1 MSTYKAIFGKTIKH
15 LSSDPDNST
24 YEGQIWYNTTE
35 GKFKTVVA
43 TAAWSS
49 ATPLINNHGEHIGG
63 SGSGTDGLAFGGEG
77 PSNYDLTEEWNGSG
91 WAAGGAY
98 PFLGESIMGCG
109 DSGPS
114 SIAFGGINNASPGV
128 RQSVS
133 ATYDGSSWT
142 ATNSLPAA
150 KRAGQGFGTNTAAV
164 AAGGDTAPGSA
175 NDTVEEWD
183 GTNWTAVNAMPA
195 GKGNMGGGTGS
206 QTAGLVFGGSRPTPS
221 APTTTDTYSYDG
233 TNWTTVANM
242 NTGRN
247 QTNGW
252 GGPAG
257 QTASVCAGGSTGSV
271 SSATENWDG
280 TAWST
285 SPATLASARQGSANG
300 IGTSSSNGIQAGGS
314 TGSYVSTVEEYNFT
328 ANTITAAAWASSG
341 SMNTSRFGVTGFG
354 TQTSSIAANGDTFP
368 PTTSRYTAVAEEYNG
383 ATWTNITSTGSGTAF
398 ATASN
403 LSPGSAGSVYGGEPV
418 SARHE
423 YWDGSSWSEQT
434 DMNAPRYSGAGAGTQ
449 TASIMMG
456 GIPGVPANTATEEW
470 NGTSWANQNDAPHG
484 IYSAAASGTQT
495 AAIVF
500 GGNNPVVATTAEYD
514 GTNWT
519 TGGDLLTAR
528 AQLGGS
534 GTQTNALAFGGANPP
549 TTGLN
554 ATEGYDGTSWSTR
567 PTLGTARRQVGSS
580 GHVSSASLIFGGDS
594 GAKTGATEEFTG
606 ETTAINVESV
616 DNS

>member
-1 MSTYKAIFGKTIKH
+1 MSTYKEIFGKTIKH

-43 TAAWSS
+43 VGAWSS
-49 ATPLINNHGEHIGG
+49 AAPLITARHGLGGTGTQTSAVTMGGNPPSLTVTEEYNG
-63 SGSGTDGLAFGGEG
+63 SGWSSGGAMGTARYTMAAAGTQTAALAAFGFAPPHTAASEEYNGTSWTAGNSGNTARYNLGSGGTQTAALAFGGRN
-77 PSNYDLTEEWNGSG
+77 STADQNATEE
-91 WAAGGAY
+91 
-98 PFLGESIMGCG
+98 
-109 DSGPS
+109 
-114 SIAFGGINNASPGV
+114 
-128 RQSVS
+128 
-133 ATYDGSSWT
+133 YDGTTWTSGNNMGTARYQLSGQNVGTQTSSLVSGGFRNPPN
-142 ATNSLPAA
+142 ANTNL
-150 KRAGQGFGTNTAAV
+150 
-164 AAGGDTAPGSA
+164 
-175 NDTVEEWD
+175 VEE
-183 GTNWTAVNAMPA
+183 
-195 GKGNMGGGTGS
+195 
-206 QTAGLVFGGSRPTPS
+206 
-221 APTTTDTYSYDG
+221 YDG
-233 TNWTTVANM
+233 TNWSAGTALPSNQGNTTVC
-242 NTGRN
+242 GL
-247 QTNGW
+247 QTAAILAS
-252 GGPAG
+252 GGVAPTTAVKQYDGTTWSNLPSLATQHTQGAG
-257 QTASVCAGGSTGSV
+257 QGSTTASMIQGGNAPGVTT
-271 SSATENWDG
+271 ATE
-280 TAWST
+280 
-285 SPATLASARQGSANG
+285 
-300 IGTSSSNGIQAGGS
+300 
-314 TGSYVSTVEEYNFT
+314 EFNFT

-606 ETTAINVESV
+606 ETTAINIESV